1 MAVLSTDD
9 DSRSGGGDER
19 FKAAREITKEATIDN
34 AIERWLREDES
45 YIFWKKTNKMHIEKE
60 NILSRLRRGIFKIFD
75 SKG

>member
-19 FKAAREITKEATIDN
+19 FKGLVVTFMLSSDLNSRQGKRKA
-34 AIERWLREDES
+34 LV
-45 YIFWKKTNKMHIEKE
+45 KKTNKMHIEKE